1 MKKFILV
8 VLTLLVIT
16 SCSTRQVVD
25 LGYRGNGI
33 FEVPMRM
40 GDEITCNFILDTGCS
55 ETSIPEHIFYHLLTT
70 GVVKPEHML
79 EPAIYRLADGSTM
92 ECPRF
97 RLTKLQIGDMILK
110 DVTCSVTSSKSPLLL
125 GQNVL
130 ENFRSIEIDYVMN
143 VMVLKK

>member
-8 VLTLLVIT
+8 MLILMVFS
-16 SCSTRQVVD
+16 SCSTRQVVE

-92 ECPRF
+92 ECLRF
-97 RLTKLQIGDMILK
+97 RLTKLQIGDMILH
-110 DVTCSVTSSKSPLLL
+110 DVTCSVTNSKSPLLL

-130 ENFRSIEIDYVMN
+130 EEFRTVEIDYVMN
-143 VMVLKK
+143 VMILKK